1 MDKKEIKLT
10 TEKGLILEGSLPEF
24 KYKDSDALHGD
35 IASVYEFLKKRVG
48 TMCSTPVISNAGF
61 SFSGRMITYN
71 IEQSDV
77 QVDYQKGIV
86 FVSLTHDS
94 NRGKDTFVGKLEP
107 NPIWDELAVN
117 KEKSWPISDIRRKL
131 KYLRQYFAN
140 PEKHTDLMSDLNNFS
155 VKIESLTEDK
165 AVSGQRR
172 NVREKKMSDTKWE
185 SMYFDLETRVFH
197 SGAKNIIRVEIYF
210 DVSDGDAR
218 VTLISPDLMSLME
231 TIKEAEIAE
240 CAGKISKEFP
250 ELLIYS

>member
-24 KYKDSDALHGD
+24 KYKGNVSLHGD
-35 IASVYEFLKKRVG
+35 IASVNEFLKKRVG
-48 TMCSTPVISNAGF
+48 TTCSTPVISNSGF
-61 SFSGRMITYN
+61 SFASELGTYN
-71 IEQSDV
+71 IEQSTV
-77 QVDYQKGIV
+77 LVDYETGTVLVVLAHQ
-86 FVSLTHDS
+86 S
-94 NRGKDTFVGKLEP
+94 NRGHDLFEGKLKP
-107 NPIWDELAVN
+107 NSIWDDLAVN
-117 KEKSWPISDIRRKL
+117 QERSWSISDIRRKL

-231 TIKEAEIAE
+231 TIKESEIAE